1 MNRIDRGR
9 VRRNA
14 RSARCGWRGKRND
27 VGWSERTATEAEAA
41 ERPSKAPRVFKIG
54 ASPRT
59 TQMGA
64 FESAPSDSRHSSD
77 VEYTGA
83 EPSGQPLDTPHAFD
97 LHTCYICHGTLD
109 QESIM
114 RCDGPGCSVTAHLH
128 CYFTPGS
135 QDAEDA
141 ITDIENWHCEGC
153 GGLPRHLHPRPPAM
167 KQARVSFCSALT
179 APFDVRLGQGGS
191 ASERPGAGWGARGGG
206 EHHPARIGT
215 GSGKG
220 KEPMDVDDADTW
232 MGHADMMTN
241 ESALGNTMKTAQTQQ
256 LQAADEDEEMGL
268 NLFDSTALTA

>member
-1 MNRIDRGR
+1 
-9 VRRNA
+9 
-14 RSARCGWRGKRND
+14 
-27 VGWSERTATEAEAA
+27 
-41 ERPSKAPRVFKIG
+41 
-54 ASPRT
+54 
-59 TQMGA
+59 MGA

-153 GGLPRHLHPRPPAM
+153 GGLPRHLHPRPPAAR
-167 KQARVSFCSALT
+167 QARVSFGPAL
-179 APFDVRLGQGGS
+179 PVPPQVLKSPQSKGMLGQVGS
-191 ASERPGAGWGARGGG
+191 ATERPGAGWGGGGGG
-206 EHHPARIGT
+206 EQRAAPVPRLLYHVFRIT
-215 GSGKG
+215 YC
-220 KEPMDVDDADTW
+220 
-232 MGHADMMTN
+232 
-241 ESALGNTMKTAQTQQ
+241 
-256 LQAADEDEEMGL
+256 
-268 NLFDSTALTA
+268 F

>member
-1 MNRIDRGR
+1 
-9 VRRNA
+9 
-14 RSARCGWRGKRND
+14 
-27 VGWSERTATEAEAA
+27 
-41 ERPSKAPRVFKIG
+41 
-54 ASPRT
+54 
-59 TQMGA
+59 
-64 FESAPSDSRHSSD
+64 
-77 VEYTGA
+77 
-83 EPSGQPLDTPHAFD
+83 
-97 LHTCYICHGTLD
+97 
-109 QESIM
+109 M

-135 QDAEDA
+135 QDAEDV

-206 EHHPARIGT
+206 EHHAARTGT

-232 MGHADMMTN
+232 MGHADMMTH

-268 NLFDSTALTA
+268 NLFDSRALTAEYVGTPGGQKPSQAPQEDATIANPGLTLDRANKDLEHTRAPEPALGPHSTRPPRRKSLWAQTGHTHDHRRNYKGQGRD